1 MWSDAV
7 SRREAWLSAGAVFA
21 IALVVRA
28 VAAAAVSFPVPE
40 DTAYYAGVARNLVEG
55 RGLISDSL
63 WSYGTQPLA
72 VPRAAFE
79 VWMPLPSLLAAIP
92 MAILGAAN
100 WFRAAQVAS
109 VLVSSAIPVL
119 AWRFGADVAAE
130 LGLPVGR
137 ARALAVGSGLV
148 AAGLGPLVIYGA
160 LPDSTA
166 LFAALSLAAC
176 LLMTRIAARD
186 GARRNA
192 RRGCGLDTP
201 LDRSRSAPRPGRPD
215 PQRGHLARS
224 DMGRD
229 GLAVDSRQPTPPAHP
244 DRDPRHRCRA
254 RLRPVGGAQCPRLRN
269 AAAGADHLQ
278 RPLRPRLRRLRL
290 SEPAEPGRLPGPG
303 SGRSS

>member
-1 MWSDAV
+1 MRFDAV
-7 SRREAWLSAGAVFA
+7 SRREAWLSAGAIFA
-21 IALVVRA
+21 IALMVRA

-92 MAILGAAN
+92 MGFLGAAN

-119 AWRFGADVAAE
+119 AWRLGADVASE
-130 LGLPVGR
+130 MGLPVGR

-148 AAGLGPLVIYGA
+148 TAGLGPLVIFGA

-176 LLMTRIAARD
+176 LLMTRITAREAARGGDAASTPVGPLPDRRRLD
-186 GARRNA
+186 GPWLDSRLI
-192 RRGCGLDTP
+192 CLGL
-201 LDRSRSAPRPGRPD
+201 L
-215 PQRGHLARS
+215 L
-224 DMGRD
+224 
-229 GLAVDSRQPTPPAHP
+229 GLAALTRSEAIWLGLTWAAMAWFWTPGS
-244 DRDPRHRCRA
+244 PR
-254 RLRPVGGAQCPRLRN
+254 
-269 AAAGADHLQ
+269 
-278 RPLRPRLRRLRL
+278 RRLIL
-290 SEPAEPGRLPGPG
+290 IA
-303 SGRSS
+303 